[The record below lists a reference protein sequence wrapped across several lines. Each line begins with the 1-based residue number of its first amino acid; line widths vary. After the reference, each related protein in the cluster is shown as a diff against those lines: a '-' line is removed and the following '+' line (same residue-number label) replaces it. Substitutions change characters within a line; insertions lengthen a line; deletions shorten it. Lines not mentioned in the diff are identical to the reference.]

1 MSWFEPPNGDI
12 AHLIQLAVAPVFL
25 LSGVGLTLNMFTT
38 RLARIVDRARSLED
52 KPIADEEQ
60 AAELRQA
67 LEGLARRATYINV
80 AITLGTV
87 SALLVTLTVMLLF
100 ANAWTA
106 NLVMPIVIVFV
117 AAMLALT
124 AALLVFLIE
133 VRIATATVRFGHRVR
148 RPGKTSPKTSPRS

>member
-1 MSWFEPPNGDI
+1 MSWFEPPDGDI

-38 RLARIVDRARSLED
+38 RLARIVDRARALE
-52 KPIADEEQ
+52 KQHIADEQQSTEMH
-60 AAELRQA
+60 QA
-67 LEGLARRATYINV
+67 LEALARRATYINV

-100 ANAWTA
+100 ANAWTG

-133 VRIATATVRFGHRVR
+133 VRIATATVRFGHRVP
-148 RPGKTSPKTSPRS
+148 RPGKAPARS

>member
-1 MSWFEPPNGDI
+1 MSWFERTGDI

-38 RLARIVDRARSLED
+38 RLARIVDRARALED
-52 KPIADEEQ
+52 KPITDHEHAE
-60 AAELRQA
+60 ELRQG
-67 LEGLARRATYINV
+67 LEVLARRASYINV
-80 AITLGTV
+80 ALTLGTV

-100 ANAWTA
+100 ADALMTA
-106 NLVMPIVIVFV
+106 NLAIPIVITFV

-133 VRIATATVRFGHRVR
+133 VRLATATLRFAHRAHH
-148 RPGKTSPKTSPRS
+148 PRNAPAAS